1 MQFPQCVG
9 TRRALIPAGQSAHC
23 VSPVPGTAPGIQ
35 QVLSKYLLSGWINII
50 PNQLQDSQ
58 RHGSL
63 SFTFAST
70 WSLARSILWW
80 RWLIVTIITS
90 ANIFKAPPCQALC
103 FICSI
108 SFNPPN
114 NSERHTPLLSQFK
127 RWGNWGRKRSSDCS
141 RSQSWHIRPG
151 VTKLTYRRLARES
164 QLLSILGRVGS
175 THRSH
180 LDWIRPFRRNPN
192 RNKECV
198 WKPDTDILE
207 RLHTIKDLIWIQW
220 QEKIHNSDQKEP
232 DSKDFTAFTFTENL
246 KKKKIKNL

>member
-1 MQFPQCVG
+1 MLWVPFIHHVPILDYMQFPQCVG

-35 QVLSKYLLSGWINII
+35 QVLSKYLLSGWMNII
-50 PNQLQDSQ
+50 PNQLQDSR

-127 RWGNWGRKRSSDCS
+127 ETEDERDQVTAQGRRADTSVLGSRSSLIAV
-141 RSQSWHIRPG
+141 WP
-151 VTKLTYRRLARES
+151 ES
-164 QLLSILGRVGS
+164 PSS
-175 THRSH
+175 
-180 LDWIRPFRRNPN
+180 
-192 RNKECV
+192 
-198 WKPDTDILE
+198 
-207 RLHTIKDLIWIQW
+207 
-220 QEKIHNSDQKEP
+220 
-232 DSKDFTAFTFTENL
+232 
-246 KKKKIKNL
+246 